1 MVPTSS
7 STVPLGSVTTYEH
20 CICISDGFTN
30 PLVFPAPEP
39 PTIRIF
45 LFLSYFGCSG
55 LVILSHSVAV
65 SGMLFHL
72 TGSVYGSKS
81 LSVPHFAEP
90 YSSLGRNCLAFFFL
104 EFMKS
109 LNATPAPIP
118 QISGVSLN
126 EGAKYGLTWNISENA
141 LTHLSSI
148 SPPSAD
154 TTACTYLFIT

>member
-1 MVPTSS
+1 MVSS
-7 STVPLGSVTTYEH
+7 YRSPCRIWSLRPVRSCRPSVLCYPCRQAPMPSCKHGTHFFKYSSLGSVTTYEH

-81 LSVPHFAEP
+81 LSVPTSQSHIPLLDGTAWH
-90 YSSLGRNCLAFFFL
+90 SSF
-104 EFMKS
+104 
-109 LNATPAPIP
+109 
-118 QISGVSLN
+118 
-126 EGAKYGLTWNISENA
+126 W
-141 LTHLSSI
+141 SS
-148 SPPSAD
+148 
-154 TTACTYLFIT
+154 